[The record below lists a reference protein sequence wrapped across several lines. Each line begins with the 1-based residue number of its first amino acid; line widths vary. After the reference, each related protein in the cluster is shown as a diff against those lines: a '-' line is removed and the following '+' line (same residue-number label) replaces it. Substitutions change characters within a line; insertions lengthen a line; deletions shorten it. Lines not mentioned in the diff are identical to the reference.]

1 MMIPLFNPFSEISLM
16 TCYDISTPKLTSP
29 HRHKTDELA
38 ESHAVQIDALRAGV
52 CAEKSGNALAIVE
65 SVNVVCAA
73 ADVDESCRDDIL
85 SSLASGTPL
94 LEAVWA
100 STGNFPKSLF
110 AYLPGCLHCLTQAKA
125 AYGRGAESDDLA
137 DALGLMD
144 NPRIPAKPSGIKI
157 KNLEE
162 FSRLQILARD
172 PQLHP

>member
-1 MMIPLFNPFSEISLM
+1 M